1 MLDLVSTK
9 VTAVHGGYLLRTTV
23 LPGED
28 RPYALKG
35 QRYTGGA
42 YVRDGSATVTAT
54 EEEIRD
60 MIRESAPEPWESR
73 LSRRTDLTFE
83 EAADVFRKY
92 KVEFS
97 PVHHRELG
105 LADENGYFT
114 RLGELLSD
122 QNQTRLVIGT
132 FSRDTVSLSL
142 RRLSGSLLRQLDR
155 AFDLFAESNP
165 EIFHKTDG
173 LANRHYFAWP
183 PKALREALVNC
194 AVHRDYA
201 EPEPTKV
208 SVFPN
213 RFEFLSYGSIPGR
226 LSVKDIVLEGV
237 SKCRNEHLAD
247 ILRRLGWMENY
258 GSGFPMIWREYAN
271 SGVEPKLEATRRV
284 VRIILP
290 RIHDDSRSALKE
302 RCRIVRKSRHA
313 RHGGCDE
320 SVERLENFSQLRRQR
335 SAQRR
340 TDPKDR
346 QRTNDPVPVAVAIT
360 SAQTAYVAI
369 CGLKKQNNA
378 EAQSPPAG
386 GARCFGVLR
395 HSVPRRTSFR
405 TALRASPRAAL
416 RSSVG
421 TAVRSAAGAGSTR
434 TALRTVTVRFR
445 RLRRRG
451 TRRFRR
457 LGRTGR
463 LRRTRLRA
471 VGEESAVLVHRIAA
485 TVVPPVMTVPTAFAI
500 VLADVVAGERI
511 GDAAQDVAQKFV
523 GSVGARGGKTQ

>member
-1 MLDLVSTK
+1 MTEKLPAYENVRVAFSGGWTRTAPKTLIAFANTLGGDLYFGLNEKGTATGLCKKDARRISRALHSFCAEETEPVMLDLVSTK
-9 VTAVHGGYLLRTTV
+9 VMAADADSYLLRATV

-28 RPYALKG
+28 RPYAIKG
-35 QRYTGGA
+35 ERCTGGA

-60 MIRESAPEPWESR
+60 MIRESAPDSWESR

-83 EAADVFRKY
+83 EAAYVFRKY
-92 KVEFS
+92 NVDFA
-97 PVHHRELG
+97 PVQLLQLG

-142 RRLSGSLLRQLDR
+142 RTLSGSLLRQLDR

-226 LSVKDIVLEGV
+226 LSVEDIILEGV

-258 GSGFPMIWREYAN
+258 GSGFPMIWRAYAN

-284 VRIILP
+284 FRIVLP
-290 RIHDDSRSALKE
+290 RIHNESRSSLKE
-302 RCRIVRKSRHA
+302 SCRVLFENRDVLSMADVMSLLNISR
-313 RHGGCDE
+313 
-320 SVERLENFSQLRRQR
+320 
-335 SAQRR
+335 
-340 TDPKDR
+340 
-346 QRTNDPVPVAVAIT
+346 T
-360 SAQTAYVAI
+360 SANSAV
-369 CGLKKQNNA
+369 NA
-378 EAQSPPAG
+378 LLREG
-386 GARCFGVLR
+386 MIEKFG
-395 HSVPRRTSFR
+395 S
-405 TALRASPRAAL
+405 
-416 RSSVG
+416 
-421 TAVRSAAGAGSTR
+421 
-434 TALRTVTVRFR
+434 
-445 RLRRRG
+445 
-451 TRRFRR
+451 
-457 LGRTGR
+457 GRTTR
-463 LRRTRLRA
+463 YRSLLR
-471 VGEESAVLVHRIAA
+471 
-485 TVVPPVMTVPTAFAI
+485 
-500 VLADVVAGERI
+500 
-511 GDAAQDVAQKFV
+511 
-523 GSVGARGGKTQ
+523 